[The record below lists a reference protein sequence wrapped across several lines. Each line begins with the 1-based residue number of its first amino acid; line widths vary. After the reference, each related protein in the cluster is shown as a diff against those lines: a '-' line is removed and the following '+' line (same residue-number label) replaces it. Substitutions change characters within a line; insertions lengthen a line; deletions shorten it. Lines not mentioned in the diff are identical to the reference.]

1 MYESKRD
8 AHFQSKAY
16 LSLQSYV
23 RLHRGRKAFLAED
36 FRKWLE
42 TYRPMTVPHDWRS
55 LGIVFRWAR
64 DNGLIKRVGSAPA
77 RTSHG
82 NWKPKWVGV

>member
-8 AHFQSKAY
+8 AHFQSLAY
-16 LSLQSYV
+16 LWLKKFARS
-23 RLHRGRKAFLAED
+23 RKGRPFLAET
-36 FRKWLE
+36 FRAYLE
-42 TYRPMTVPHDWRS
+42 SEHRELQPYDWRS
-55 LGIVFRWAR
+55 LGICFRWAK
-64 DNGLIKRVGSAPA
+64 DEGLIRRVGSAPA